1 MFERGIVYL
10 IEQDPDPHGF
20 TDPVTETKQMVYVT
34 VRSVGHTEVYEAMTQ
49 GMRPTLVFKLNNFLD
64 YNGERYCEY
73 RGQRYHVIRTYRA
86 GMTIEL
92 TVEEAP
98 NV

>member
-1 MFERGIVYL
+1 MFLRDVIYL
-10 IEQDPDPHGF
+10 IQQDPDPHGF

-49 GMRPTLVFKLNNFLD
+49 GMRPTLIFKLNNFLD
-64 YNGERYCEY
+64 YNGERCCEY
-73 RGQRYHVIRTYRA
+73 RGQRYRVIRTYRA